1 MSHPRSLAVI
11 PARGGSKRL
20 PRKNILPFHGK
31 PILIWTLEAA
41 QKSNCFERIICST
54 EDDEIAEIVRH
65 YGFETDKRPEH
76 LATDRATV
84 NQVTLDLID
93 RLEKENDCY
102 DNVAMLYATAPMRNS
117 EDIRNTMKLLEE
129 EDTFFAMAVTHF
141 IYSPYQAL
149 SKEKDDVLTYS
160 FPLISKMKSQDLPEA
175 YADNGSIYAA
185 KIKKMKEVGFAHAK
199 TKGYIMPFVRSVDI
213 DTQEDYELAMYLA
226 EKYLLR

>member
-41 QKSNCFERIICST
+41 LKSNCFERIICST

-65 YGFETDKRPEH
+65 YGFEVDKRPEH

-102 DNVAMLYATAPMRNS
+102 DNVAMLYATAPMRNY
-117 EDIRNTMKLLEE
+117 EDIQNTMKLLED

-141 IYSPYQAL
+141 VHSPYQ
-149 SKEKDDVLTYS
+149 VLNQMEDGELVYS
-160 FPLISKMKSQDLPEA
+160 FPLISRMKSQDLPEA
-175 YADNGSIYAA
+175 FAGNGSTYVA
-185 KIKKMKEVGFAHAK
+185 KIDKMRKVGFAKAK
-199 TKGYIMPFVRSVDI
+199 TRGYLMPFVRSIDI
-213 DTQEDYELAMYLA
+213 DTQEDYELALLLA
-226 EKYLLR
+226 EKFL